1 MVFVTEGPLLVGDIG
16 HHLWHQ
22 QSTLASASASAE
34 YLSIRTIS
42 ITGVPQ
48 HQDHQHQR
56 SASASGPSS
65 VWREGG
71 SACWGRDRRP
81 GGGGGGSSGG
91 EKRSSSRTGR
101 LQTPCRRRGGGHW
114 TARRAAVAVGE
125 GHHRGQQRVR
135 QPQDASHTPQ
145 AADMKLKQRVVVL
158 CAVLLL
164 LGLAKVFLLDGGEGS
179 AASRRD
185 LRAFRK
191 MEAGLALVK
200 GARLTHTL
208 QSPWEVAAQWVG
220 PREVYPDETP
230 ELAAVLT
237 ALATARV
244 ERADVGYKGTQLKA
258 LLVLDGGQKVVFKP
272 KRYSRDYVVEGEPYA
287 GYDRHNAEVAAF
299 HLDRILGFRRAPL
312 VVGRLVN
319 LRTEIKPVATD
330 QLVSTFLMQGNN
342 TCFYGKCYYCRESEP
357 ACAEGEVMEG
367 SVTLWLPDVWPLQKH
382 RHPWGRTYRE
392 GKLARWEY
400 DDSYCEAVK
409 KMPPYDAGPRLLDV
423 IDTAIFDYL
432 IGNADRH
439 HYESFQDDG
448 GASMLILLDNA
459 KSFGNAALDE
469 RSILAPL
476 YQCCMVRVSTWNRL
490 NLLAGGVLSGA
501 LRQATA
507 HDPVSPVL
515 AEPHLAALDRRL
527 AAAIATVRQCME
539 TQGPDNTL
547 IEDRMNL
554 PHP

>member
-1 MVFVTEGPLLVGDIG
+1 
-16 HHLWHQ
+16 
-22 QSTLASASASAE
+22 
-34 YLSIRTIS
+34 
-42 ITGVPQ
+42 
-48 HQDHQHQR
+48 
-56 SASASGPSS
+56 
-65 VWREGG
+65 
-71 SACWGRDRRP
+71 
-81 GGGGGGSSGG
+81 
-91 EKRSSSRTGR
+91 
-101 LQTPCRRRGGGHW
+101 
-114 TARRAAVAVGE
+114 
-125 GHHRGQQRVR
+125 
-135 QPQDASHTPQ
+135 
-145 AADMKLKQRVVVL
+145 MKLKQRMVVL
-158 CAVLLL
+158 CAVLFL
-164 LGLAKVFLLDGGEGS
+164 LGLAKIFLLDGGEGS

-191 MEAGLALVK
+191 MEAGLSLSR

-208 QSPWEVAAQWVG
+208 QSPWEIASQWVG
-220 PREVYPDETP
+220 PREVYPEETP

-237 ALATARV
+237 ALSSAKI
-244 ERADVGYKGTQLKA
+244 ERADVGYKGTQLKT

-272 KRYSRDYVVEGEPYA
+272 KRYNRDYVVEGEPYA

-312 VVGRLVN
+312 VVGRHIN
-319 LRTEIKPVATD
+319 LRTELKPVATD
-330 QLVSTFLMQGNN
+330 QLLSTFLLQGNN

-357 ACAEGEVMEG
+357 ACADGEIMEG
-367 SVTLWLPDVWPLQKH
+367 SLTLWLPDVWPLQKH

-400 DDSYCEAVK
+400 DESYCDAVK
-409 KMPPYDAGPRLLDV
+409 KTPPYDAGPRLLDV

-490 NLLAGGVLSGA
+490 NLLRNGA
-501 LRQATA
+501 LSSAMRQALA
-507 HDPVSPVL
+507 FDPIHPVL
-515 AEPHLAALDRRL
+515 TEQHLAALDRRL
-527 AAAIATVRQCME
+527 SGIMTTVKQCME
-539 TQGPDNTL
+539 AQGPDNTL

>member
-1 MVFVTEGPLLVGDIG
+1 
-16 HHLWHQ
+16 
-22 QSTLASASASAE
+22 
-34 YLSIRTIS
+34 
-42 ITGVPQ
+42 
-48 HQDHQHQR
+48 
-56 SASASGPSS
+56 
-65 VWREGG
+65 
-71 SACWGRDRRP
+71 
-81 GGGGGGSSGG
+81 
-91 EKRSSSRTGR
+91 
-101 LQTPCRRRGGGHW
+101 
-114 TARRAAVAVGE
+114 
-125 GHHRGQQRVR
+125 
-135 QPQDASHTPQ
+135 
-145 AADMKLKQRVVVL
+145 MKLKQRVVVL
-158 CAVLLL
+158 CAVLFL

-191 MEAGLALVK
+191 MEASLALAK

-230 ELAAVLT
+230 ELAAVLN

-272 KRYSRDYVVEGEPYA
+272 KR
-287 GYDRHNAEVAAF
+287 
-299 HLDRILGFRRAPL
+299 ILGFRRAPL
-312 VVGRLVN
+312 VVGRFMN

-330 QLVSTFLMQGNN
+330 QLLSTFLMHGNN
-342 TCFYGKCYYCRESEP
+342 TCFYGKCYYCRETEP
-357 ACAEGEVMEG
+357 ACAEGDVMEG

-400 DDSYCEAVK
+400 DESYCEAVK

-459 KSFGNAALDE
+459 KSFGNPALDE

-490 NLLAGGVLSGA
+490 NLLKGGVLSSTM
-501 LRQATA
+501 RQATA
-507 HDPVSPVL
+507 HDPAFPVL
-515 AEPHLAALDRRL
+515 TEPHLTALDRRL
-527 AAAIATVRQCME
+527 NGVLATVRQCME
-539 TQGPDNTL
+539 TQGADNTL